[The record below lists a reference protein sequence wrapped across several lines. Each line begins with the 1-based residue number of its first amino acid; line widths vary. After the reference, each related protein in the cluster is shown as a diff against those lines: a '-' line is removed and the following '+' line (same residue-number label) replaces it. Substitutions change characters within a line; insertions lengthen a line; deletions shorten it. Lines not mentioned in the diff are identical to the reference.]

1 MKGSLL
7 RGHLAEALGS
17 AYIRRSH
24 HPASAP
30 LHKFLCPAPQ
40 ETASVTIYVGSG
52 APFKVM
58 IITNTHPDDR
68 SVIAKC
74 KTPSHTRFFGLV
86 GLSTAHALRKRALL
100 HKLRFMGGN
109 STKMSSRINSA
120 GTQTQQAGSM
130 PDDAQTVFDGTK
142 KSGHELACDEIIRA
156 LTVYSSDAVSW
167 LQDVFH
173 LDLSQIERLS
183 WHSRPRTHRGDPQLP
198 GMVITYAQ
206 KEHLEN
212 FATRKKA
219 RVTGLYEVASR
230 KGTSKEV
237 AYDSKHWPGYY
248 NLPTTNGDHCTGDG
262 TRYLTMLAGA
272 SAIDMEKVQVHPTGL
287 VHPHQPDA
295 KFKVPA
301 AGALRG
307 VGGLLLDNTGAR
319 FVDELEQRD
328 YVTGKMWENGKEIK
342 WHCKHYVGRGPM
354 KRFKSGAA
362 LAKDTGLDPRSS
374 LRQTFSKT
382 KKNPFSR
389 KVFAEGEWSVNDFF
403 NAVVM
408 PPPVLHYTMGG
419 LEIEAESRVLSAT
432 QQPIP
437 GLFAAGGG
445 GAAACT
451 ARTVLAGRVYWAG
464 DSAAAYLLQAT
475 NNAVTKA
482 GRRLA
487 GVATHVAPTTSAP
500 SAPAP
505 AKAAAPAPAAADGG
519 IVVSGQVLD
528 VTSFLPDHPG
538 GEKAGIL
545 YAG

>member
-1 MKGSLL
+1 
-7 RGHLAEALGS
+7 
-17 AYIRRSH
+17 
-24 HPASAP
+24 
-30 LHKFLCPAPQ
+30 
-40 ETASVTIYVGSG
+40 
-52 APFKVM
+52 
-58 IITNTHPDDR
+58 
-68 SVIAKC
+68 
-74 KTPSHTRFFGLV
+74 
-86 GLSTAHALRKRALL
+86 
-100 HKLRFMGGN
+100 MGGN

-173 LDLSQIERLS
+173 LDLSQVERLS

-219 RVTGLYEVASR
+219 RVTGLVRDEYGAVIGAEYEVASR

-237 AYDSKHWPGYY
+237 VYDSKHWPGYY
-248 NLPTTNGDHCTGDG
+248 NLPTTNGDHCTGYG
-262 TRYLTMLAGA
+262 PRLAMLAGA

-287 VHPHQPDA
+287 VHPNQPDA

-374 LRQTFSKT
+374 LRQTFSKY
-382 KKNPFSR
+382 NDS
-389 KVFAEGEWSVNDFF
+389 VFAEGEWSVNDFS
-403 NAVVM
+403 NVVVM
-408 PPPVLHYTMGG
+408 TP
-419 LEIEAESRVLSAT
+419 IEAESRVLSAT

-437 GLFAAGGG
+437 GLFAAGEVAGG
-445 GAAACT
+445 VHGANRLGGSSLLGC
-451 ARTVLAGRVYWAG
+451 VVFGR
-464 DSAAAYLLQAT
+464 AT

-487 GVATHVAPTTSAP
+487 GVAAQHN
-500 SAPAP
+500 
-505 AKAAAPAPAAADGG
+505 AKDD
-519 IVVSGQVLD
+519 IWVVVSGQVLD